1 MRQVLLEPPT
11 TKTKIDTSS
20 RLPHHMLYKLSSV
33 AIIEA
38 KKSYTLRILNS
49 ENTTRKQ
56 RHAAGSHRINYLN
69 ALPQ

>member
-1 MRQVLLEPPT
+1 MRQVSFEPPS
-11 TKTKIDTSS
+11 TKTKIDTGS
-20 RLPHHMLYKLSSV
+20 RLRHYMLYMLSSV
-33 AIIEA
+33 TIIEA

-69 ALPQ
+69 AVPQ